1 MSVERRKKVYTLSL
15 FFSHDSFYPCL
26 SHVHAFLMLLAIVVM
41 SISAHVCVLCIY
53 LTLSAWYSLGCG
65 IYIFLSTDVF
75 SFLMPLSICF
85 SHWQIKEMTK
95 ELDMLLQSIEETG
108 GFRDACTV
116 FQRQKVEELEEGI
129 GSLSEKC
136 GMWRVTIHSYIYF
149 IHVYACEY
157 MDI

>member
-1 MSVERRKKVYTLSL
+1 
-15 FFSHDSFYPCL
+15 
-26 SHVHAFLMLLAIVVM
+26 
-41 SISAHVCVLCIY
+41 
-53 LTLSAWYSLGCG
+53 
-65 IYIFLSTDVF
+65 
-75 SFLMPLSICF
+75 
-85 SHWQIKEMTK
+85 MTK

-157 MDI
+157 MDIYFTCVFLSFYFYNNFFVVYQNKNSE